1 MSTMHAYK
9 NGRPVAWTVLVLILL
24 AFAALAAAGTTVSI
38 DAPEFVSGT
47 FDVEIGI
54 EDVRNLKSGHFN
66 LSFDPD
72 VVEPTVIRSGEI
84 GGVSVM
90 ADGDTDDSSPVN
102 ITVSVTGEGGA
113 SGDGCLATVRFRAV
127 EVDDASTPLNLS
139 AGNLTDTEGNRID
152 AEWTGGTVTIKSLMT
167 HVYVKNLDDDR
178 LDVYLY
184 IDDDFK
190 QFEDRISSG
199 ATQEF
204 GSYKLSEGVHSFRI
218 GWFDPD
224 TEKWYNDTAERAI
237 SGSVAAAVV
246 LHADEHDKDE
256 DKISAHVYVKNIDD
270 DCLDVDLYI
279 DDDFIERETISP
291 GDTGDFGLHE
301 FNKDEVGSHSFKIKW
316 QDPGTEEEY
325 EKIAR
330 HYIDNEEAVTIFIDP
345 HIRTAASSLYEES
358 SEVPAPGLVSLSA
371 SASSPASSPE
381 SSSAP
386 AAQPHS
392 TASASSASAEA
403 PQSADTTFH
412 TNPVP
417 SNTGDDRFGYHLIT
431 AYILIGLVAVLF
443 AMSRFRR
450 P

>member
-127 EVDDASTPLNLS
+127 GADDASTPLNLS

-178 LDVYLY
+178 LDVYLH

-256 DKISAHVYVKNIDD
+256 DKISAHVYVKNIDED
-270 DCLDVDLYI
+270 ELDVYLYI
-279 DDDFIERETISP
+279 DDDFIEHETISS
-291 GDTGDFGLHE
+291 GETGDFGLHE
-301 FNKDEVGSHSFKIKW
+301 FEKEEMGSHSFKIKW
-316 QDPGTEEEY
+316 QDTGTEEEY

-345 HIRTAASSLYEES
+345 HTSTATPSLYEES
-358 SEVPAPGLVSLSA
+358 SEVPAPGLASFSA
-371 SASSPASSPE
+371 SASSPASSP
-381 SSSAP
+381 AP
-386 AAQPHS
+386 AAQPPS
-392 TASASSASAEA
+392 ASSASSSSSASAEA
-403 PQSADTTFH
+403 PQSLDTTFH
-412 TNPVP
+412 TNPVS

-431 AYILIGLVAVLF
+431 AYILIGIVAVLF

>member
-1 MSTMHAYK
+1 M
-9 NGRPVAWTVLVLILL
+9 ILL
-24 AFAALAAAGTTVSI
+24 AFATPAAAGTTVSI
-38 DAPEFVSGT
+38 NAPEFVSGT

-54 EDVRNLKSGHFN
+54 RDVENIESGHFN
-66 LSFDPD
+66 LSFDPY

-84 GGVSVM
+84 GGVSVT
-90 ADGDTDDSSPVN
+90 ADGDLDDSSPVN
-102 ITVSVTGEGGA
+102 ITVSVTGGGGA
-113 SGDGCLATVRFRAV
+113 SGDGSLATVRFRAV
-127 EVDDASTPLNLS
+127 GADDASASLNLS
-139 AGNLTDTEGNRID
+139 DGNLTDTEGNRIY

-224 TEKWYNDTAERAI
+224 TEKWYNDTATRSI
-237 SGSVAAAVV
+237 SGSVATAVV
-246 LHADEHDKDE
+246 LHADEHDEDE
-256 DKISAHVYVKNIDD
+256 DKISAHIYVKNLDE
-270 DCLDVDLYI
+270 DCVDVDLYI
-279 DDDFIERETISP
+279 DDDFTERETISS

-301 FNKDEVGSHSFKIKW
+301 FEKDEVGSHSFKIEW

-330 HYIDNEEAVTIFIDP
+330 QYIANEEAVTIFIDP
-345 HIRTAASSLYEES
+345 HTRTAASSLYEES
-358 SEVPAPGLVSLSA
+358 SEVPAPDLASFSA
-371 SASSPASSPE
+371 SASSSSSSPAPSAQSH
-381 SSSAP
+381 SSSSP
-386 AAQPHS
+386 SSSSPLS
-392 TASASSASAEA
+392 SASSASADVS
-403 PQSADTTFH
+403 QSSDTTFN
-412 TNPVP
+412 TKPVS
-417 SNTGDDRFGYHLIT
+417 SNTGDDRFGYHLVT

>member
-1 MSTMHAYK
+1 MRHIYK
-9 NGRPVAWTVLVLILL
+9 NRRVIAWVVPVLILL
-24 AFAALAAAGTTVSI
+24 AFAAPAASGTTVSI
-38 DAPEFVSGT
+38 DASEFVSGT
-47 FDVEIGI
+47 FDVEIEI
-54 EDVRNLKSGHFN
+54 EDVENLKSGHFN

-72 VVEPTVIRSGEI
+72 VVEPTVISSGEI
-84 GGVSVM
+84 GGVSVT
-90 ADGDTDDSSPVN
+90 ADGDLDDSSPVN
-102 ITVSVTGEGGA
+102 ITISVTGDSGVT
-113 SGDGCLATVRFRAV
+113 GDGSLATVRFRAIGA
-127 EVDDASTPLNLS
+127 DDTSTPLNLS
-139 AGNLTDTEGNRID
+139 AGNLTDVWGDRID

-224 TEKWYNDTAERAI
+224 TEKWYNDTAKCSI

-256 DKISAHVYVKNIDD
+256 DKISAHVYVKNIDED
-270 DCLDVDLYI
+270 ELDVDLYI
-279 DDDFIERETISP
+279 DDDFIERETIPS
-291 GDTGDFGLHE
+291 GETGDFGPHE
-301 FNKDEVGSHSFKIKW
+301 FTKDEVGSHSFKIKW

-345 HIRTAASSLYEES
+345 HTSAAAPSLYEES
-358 SEVPAPGLVSLSA
+358 SEVPAPGLASFSA
-371 SASSPASSPE
+371 SAASPE

-386 AAQPHS
+386 SAQSPS
-392 TASASSASAEA
+392 TSSASAEA
-403 PQSADTTFH
+403 PQSSDTTFH
-412 TNPVP
+412 TNPI
-417 SNTGDDRFGYHLIT
+417 SSDTGDDRFGYHLVT

>member
-1 MSTMHAYK
+1 MMHAYK
-9 NGRPVAWTVLVLILL
+9 NGRMIAWVVPVLILL
-24 AFAALAAAGTTVSI
+24 AFAAPAAAGTTVSI

-54 EDVRNLKSGHFN
+54 EDVEHLKSGHFN

-72 VVEPTVIRSGEI
+72 VVEPTVIRNGEI
-84 GGVSVM
+84 GGVSVT

-102 ITVSVTGEGGA
+102 ITVSVTGVGGV
-113 SGDGCLATVRFRAV
+113 SGDGCLATIRFRAV
-127 EVDDASTPLNLS
+127 GADDASISLNLS
-139 AGNLTDTEGNRID
+139 DGNLTDTAGNRID

-204 GSYKLSEGVHSFRI
+204 GSYKLSEGVHNFRI

-224 TEKWYNDTAERAI
+224 TEKWYNDTATRSI
-237 SGSVAAAVV
+237 SGGVATAVV
-246 LHADEHDKDE
+246 LHADEHDEDE
-256 DKISAHVYVKNIDD
+256 DEISAHVYVKNIDGD
-270 DCLDVDLYI
+270 ELDVYLYI
-279 DDDFIERETISP
+279 DDDFIEHETISS
-291 GDTGDFGLHE
+291 GETGDFGLHE
-301 FNKDEVGSHSFKIKW
+301 FDKDEVGSHSFKIKW

-345 HIRTAASSLYEES
+345 HTSAATSSLYEELP
-358 SEVPAPGLVSLSA
+358 EVPAPGLASFSA
-371 SASSPASSPE
+371 SASSPA
-381 SSSAP
+381 P
-386 AAQPHS
+386 AAQPPS
-392 TASASSASAEA
+392 TSSASSSSASAEA
-403 PQSADTTFH
+403 QPPSDTTFH
-412 TNPVP
+412 TNPVS

-431 AYILIGLVAVLF
+431 AYILIGLVTVLF
-443 AMSRFRR
+443 AMTRFRR

>member
-1 MSTMHAYK
+1 MSMMHAYK
-9 NGRPVAWTVLVLILL
+9 NGRMVAWTVLVLILL
-24 AFAALAAAGTTVSI
+24 AFVAPAASGTTVSI

-54 EDVRNLKSGHFN
+54 EDVENLKSGHFN
-66 LSFDPD
+66 LSFDPG
-72 VVEPTVIRSGEI
+72 VIEPTVIRGGEI
-84 GGVSVM
+84 GGVSVT
-90 ADGDTDDSSPVN
+90 ADGDPDDSSPVN
-102 ITVSVTGEGGA
+102 ITVSVTGGGGA
-113 SGDGCLATVRFRAV
+113 SGDGSLATVRFRAMGA
-127 EVDDASTPLNLS
+127 DDASTSLNLS

-224 TEKWYNDTAERAI
+224 TEKWYNDTATRSI
-237 SGSVAAAVV
+237 SGSVATAVV
-246 LHADEHDKDE
+246 LHADEHDEDE
-256 DKISAHVYVKNIDD
+256 DKISAHVYVKNLDE
-270 DCLDVDLYI
+270 DCVDVDLYI
-279 DDDFIERETISP
+279 DDDFIERETISS
-291 GDTGDFGLHE
+291 GETGDFGLHE
-301 FNKDEVGSHSFKIKW
+301 FKKDEVGSHSFKIKW

-330 HYIDNEEAVTIFIDP
+330 HYIDDEEAVTIFIDP
-345 HIRTAASSLYEES
+345 HTRTAASSLYEES
-358 SEVPAPGLVSLSA
+358 LEVSTPSLSSFSASA
-371 SASSPASSPE
+371 SASSPA
-381 SSSAP
+381 P
-386 AAQPHS
+386 AAQPPS
-392 TASASSASAEA
+392 TSSASSASAEA
-403 PQSADTTFH
+403 QPPSDTTFH
-412 TNPVP
+412 TKTV
-417 SNTGDDRFGYHLIT
+417 SSHTGDDRFGYHLVT

>member
-1 MSTMHAYK
+1 MRHTYK
-9 NGRPVAWTVLVLILL
+9 NGRIIAWTVSVLILL
-24 AFAALAAAGTTVSI
+24 AFAAPAAAGTTVSI

-54 EDVRNLKSGHFN
+54 EDMENLKSGHFN

-84 GGVSVM
+84 GGVTVT
-90 ADGDTDDSSPVN
+90 ADADPDDSSPVN
-102 ITVSVTGEGGA
+102 ITISVTGEGGA
-113 SGDGCLATVRFRAV
+113 SGDGSLATVRFRAV
-127 EVDDASTPLNLS
+127 RA
-139 AGNLTDTEGNRID
+139 
-152 AEWTGGTVTIKSLMT
+152 
-167 HVYVKNLDDDR
+167 DDR

-204 GSYKLSEGVHSFRI
+204 GSYKLSEGVHNFRI

-224 TEKWYNDTAERAI
+224 TEKWYNDTATRSI
-237 SGSVAAAVV
+237 SGSVATAVV
-246 LHADEHDKDE
+246 LHADEYDKDE
-256 DKISAHVYVKNIDD
+256 DRISAHVYVKNIDD
-270 DCLDVDLYI
+270 DSLDVYLYI
-279 DDDFIERETISP
+279 DDDFIEHETISS

-301 FNKDEVGSHSFKIKW
+301 FEKEEVGSHSFKIKW

-345 HIRTAASSLYEES
+345 HTSTATSSLYEES
-358 SEVPAPGLVSLSA
+358 SEVPAPGLASFSA
-371 SASSPASSPE
+371 SASSPASSP
-381 SSSAP
+381 AP
-386 AAQPHS
+386 AAQPPS
-392 TASASSASAEA
+392 ASSSSSASAEA
-403 PQSADTTFH
+403 PQSSDTTFH
-412 TNPVP
+412 TNPV
-417 SNTGDDRFGYHLIT
+417 SLNTGDDRLGYHLIT

-443 AMSRFRR
+443 AMTRFRR

>member
-1 MSTMHAYK
+1 MRYAYK
-9 NGRPVAWTVLVLILL
+9 NGRVIAWVVPVLILL
-24 AFAALAAAGTTVSI
+24 AFVAPAAAKTTVSI

-54 EDVRNLKSGHFN
+54 EDVENLKSGHFN

-84 GGVSVM
+84 GGVSVT
-90 ADGDTDDSSPVN
+90 ADGDLGDSSPVN
-102 ITVSVTGEGGA
+102 ITVSVTGGSGA
-113 SGDGCLATVRFRAV
+113 SGDGCLATVRFRAIGA
-127 EVDDASTPLNLS
+127 DDASTSLNLS
-139 AGNLTDTEGNRID
+139 DGNLTDTEGNRID

-204 GSYKLSEGVHSFRI
+204 GSYKLSEGVHNFRI

-224 TEKWYNDTAERAI
+224 TEKWYNDTATRSI
-237 SGSVAAAVV
+237 SGSVATAVV
-246 LHADEHDKDE
+246 LHADEYDEDE

-270 DCLDVDLYI
+270 DCLDVYLYI
-279 DDDFIERETISP
+279 DDDFIEHETISSSE
-291 GDTGDFGLHE
+291 TGDFGLHE
-301 FNKDEVGSHSFKIKW
+301 FEDDEVGSHSFKIKW

-330 HYIDNEEAVTIFIDP
+330 HYIDDEEAVTIFIDP
-345 HIRTAASSLYEES
+345 HTRTAASPMYEES
-358 SEVPAPGLVSLSA
+358 SEVPAPGLASFSA
-371 SASSPASSPE
+371 SASSPVPSP
-381 SSSAP
+381 AP
-386 AAQPHS
+386 AAQPPS
-392 TASASSASAEA
+392 ASSSSSASAEV
-403 PQSADTTFH
+403 PQSSDTTFH
-412 TNPVP
+412 TKPIS

-431 AYILIGLVAVLF
+431 AYILIGIVAVLF
-443 AMSRFRR
+443 AMTRFRR

>member
-1 MSTMHAYK
+1 MSTMYTSK
-9 NGRPVAWTVLVLILL
+9 NKRPVARTVLVMILL
-24 AFAALAAAGTTVSI
+24 AFAAPAAAGTMVSI
-38 DAPEFVSGT
+38 GAPEFVSGT

-54 EDVRNLKSGHFN
+54 KDVENLKSGHFN
-66 LSFDPD
+66 LSFDPY
-72 VVEPTVIRSGEI
+72 VVEPTVIRGGEI

-90 ADGDTDDSSPVN
+90 ADGSPDDSSPIN
-102 ITVSVTGEGGA
+102 ITVSVAGGGGA
-113 SGDGCLATVRFRAV
+113 NGDGSLATVRFRAV
-127 EVDDASTPLNLS
+127 GADDASTSLNLS
-139 AGNLTDTEGNRID
+139 DGNLTNVEGDRIY
-152 AEWTGGTVTIKSLMT
+152 AEWTGGKVTIKSLMT

-184 IDDDFK
+184 IDNDFK

-224 TEKWYNDTAERAI
+224 TEKWYNDTATRSI
-237 SGSVAAAVV
+237 SGSVATAVV
-246 LHADEHDKDE
+246 LHADEHDEDE
-256 DKISAHVYVKNIDD
+256 DKISAHVYVKNLDG

-279 DDDFIERETISP
+279 DDDFTERETISS

-301 FNKDEVGSHSFKIKW
+301 FEKDEVGSHSFKIKW

-325 EKIAR
+325 EKISR

-345 HIRTAASSLYEES
+345 HTRIAASSIYEES
-358 SEVPAPGLVSLSA
+358 SEVPAPDLALFSA
-371 SASSPASSPE
+371 SASSPSSSPAPSAQSPSP
-381 SSSAP
+381 SSS
-386 AAQPHS
+386 S
-392 TASASSASAEA
+392 SASSASAEV
-403 PQSADTTFH
+403 PQSSDTTFH
-412 TNPVP
+412 TKPVS
-417 SNTGDDRFGYHLIT
+417 SNTRDDRFGYYLVT

>member
-1 MSTMHAYK
+1 MSTTHAYK
-9 NGRPVAWTVLVLILL
+9 KRRLVARMVLVLILL
-24 AFAALAAAGTTVSI
+24 AFAAPATAGTTVSI

-54 EDVRNLKSGHFN
+54 KDVENLKSGHFN
-66 LSFDPD
+66 LSFDPY

-84 GGVSVM
+84 GGVSVT
-90 ADGDTDDSSPVN
+90 ADGDLDDSSPVN
-102 ITVSVTGEGGA
+102 ITVSVTGGSGA
-113 SGDGCLATVRFRAV
+113 SGDGSLATVRFRAV
-127 EVDDASTPLNLS
+127 GADDASASLNLS
-139 AGNLTDTEGNRID
+139 DGNLTDTEGDRIG

-224 TEKWYNDTAERAI
+224 TEKWYNDTATRAI

-246 LHADEHDKDE
+246 LHADEHDEDE
-256 DKISAHVYVKNIDD
+256 DKISAHIYVKNLDE

-279 DDDFIERETISP
+279 DDDFTERETISS

-301 FNKDEVGSHSFKIKW
+301 FEKDEAGLHSFKIKW

-330 HYIDNEEAVTIFIDP
+330 QYIDNEEAVTIFIDP
-345 HIRTAASSLYEES
+345 HTQTAASSPYEES
-358 SEVPAPGLVSLSA
+358 SEVPAPGLA
-371 SASSPASSPE
+371 SF
-381 SSSAP
+381 
-386 AAQPHS
+386 
-392 TASASSASAEA
+392 SASSASSPPSSPAPADQPPSTSSVSSPSSASAEVQ
-403 PQSADTTFH
+403 PPSDTTFH
-412 TNPVP
+412 ANPVS
-417 SNTGDDRFGYHLIT
+417 SNTGDDRFGYHLVT

-450 P
+450 S

>member
-1 MSTMHAYK
+1 
-9 NGRPVAWTVLVLILL
+9 LL
-24 AFAALAAAGTTVSI
+24 AFAASAAARTTVSI

-54 EDVRNLKSGHFN
+54 KDVENLKSGHFN
-66 LSFDPD
+66 LSFDPY

-90 ADGDTDDSSPVN
+90 AEGGLDDSSPVN
-102 ITVSVTGEGGA
+102 ITVNVTGGGGA
-113 SGDGCLATVRFRAV
+113 SGDGSLATVRFRTVGA
-127 EVDDASTPLNLS
+127 DDASTSLNLS
-139 AGNLTDTEGNRID
+139 DGNLTDKNEDQIY
-152 AEWTGGTVTIKSLMT
+152 AEWAGGTVTIKSLMT

-184 IDDDFK
+184 IDNDFK
-190 QFEDRISSG
+190 QFEDRISPG

-237 SGSVAAAVV
+237 SGSVATAVV
-246 LHADEHDKDE
+246 LHADEHDEDE
-256 DKISAHVYVKNIDD
+256 DKISAHVYVKNLDD
-270 DCLDVDLYI
+270 NCLDVNLYI
-279 DDDFIERETISP
+279 DDDFIERETISA

-301 FNKDEVGSHSFKIKW
+301 FEDDEVGSHSFKIEW

-330 HYIDNEEAVTIFIDP
+330 QYIDNEEAATIFIDP
-345 HIRTAASSLYEES
+345 HTRTDASPLYEES
-358 SEVPAPGLVSLSA
+358 SEVPAPDLASFSA
-371 SASSPASSPE
+371 SASSLASSAQSPSSPSSH
-381 SSSAP
+381 SSS
-386 AAQPHS
+386 S
-392 TASASSASAEA
+392 SSSVSSASAEA
-403 PQSADTTFH
+403 PQSSDTTFH
-412 TNPVP
+412 TKPVS
-417 SNTGDDRFGYHLIT
+417 SNTGDDRFGYHLVT

>member
-1 MSTMHAYK
+1 MMHAYK
-9 NGRPVAWTVLVLILL
+9 NGRMIAWVVPVLILL
-24 AFAALAAAGTTVSI
+24 AFAAPAAAGTTVSI

-54 EDVRNLKSGHFN
+54 EDVEHLKSGHFN

-72 VVEPTVIRSGEI
+72 VVEPTVIRNGEI
-84 GGVSVM
+84 GGVSVT

-102 ITVSVTGEGGA
+102 ITVSVTGVGGV
-113 SGDGCLATVRFRAV
+113 SGDGCLATIRFRAV
-127 EVDDASTPLNLS
+127 GADDASISLNLS
-139 AGNLTDTEGNRID
+139 DGNLTDTAGNRID

-204 GSYKLSEGVHSFRI
+204 GSYKLSEGVHNFRI

-224 TEKWYNDTAERAI
+224 TEKWYNDTAKRSI
-237 SGSVAAAVV
+237 SGSVATAVV

-256 DKISAHVYVKNIDD
+256 DKISAHVYVKNLDE
-270 DCLDVDLYI
+270 DCLDIDLYI
-279 DDDFIERETISP
+279 DDDFTERETISS

-301 FNKDEVGSHSFKIKW
+301 FEKDEVGSHSFKIKW

-345 HIRTAASSLYEES
+345 HTSAATSSLYEELP
-358 SEVPAPGLVSLSA
+358 EVPAPGLASFSA
-371 SASSPASSPE
+371 SASSPA
-381 SSSAP
+381 P
-386 AAQPHS
+386 AAQPPS
-392 TASASSASAEA
+392 TSSASSSSASAEA
-403 PQSADTTFH
+403 QPPSDTTFH
-412 TNPVP
+412 TNPVS

-431 AYILIGLVAVLF
+431 AYILIGLVTVLF
-443 AMSRFRR
+443 AMTRFRR

>member
-1 MSTMHAYK
+1 MSTMYASK
-9 NGRPVAWTVLVLILL
+9 NKRPVAWTVLVMILL
-24 AFAALAAAGTTVSI
+24 AFAAPAAAGTTVSI

-54 EDVRNLKSGHFN
+54 EDVENLKSGHFN
-66 LSFDPD
+66 LSFDPG
-72 VVEPTVIRSGEI
+72 VIEPTVIRSGEI
-84 GGVSVM
+84 GGVSVT
-90 ADGDTDDSSPVN
+90 ADGDLDDSSPVN
-102 ITVSVTGEGGA
+102 ITVSVTGGGGA
-113 SGDGCLATVRFRAV
+113 SGDGALATIRFRTVGA
-127 EVDDASTPLNLS
+127 DDVSTPLNLS
-139 AGNLTDTEGNRID
+139 DGNLTDTNEDQID

-237 SGSVAAAVV
+237 SGSVATAVV
-246 LHADEHDKDE
+246 LHADEHDEDE
-256 DKISAHVYVKNIDD
+256 DKISAHVYVKNLDE
-270 DCLDVDLYI
+270 DCVDVDLYI
-279 DDDFIERETISP
+279 DDDFTERETILS

-301 FNKDEVGSHSFKIKW
+301 FEKDEVGSHSFKIKW

-330 HYIDNEEAVTIFIDP
+330 QYIANEEAVTIFIDP
-345 HIRTAASSLYEES
+345 HTRTAASHIYEES
-358 SEVPAPGLVSLSA
+358 SEVPAPDLASFST
-371 SASSPASSPE
+371 SASSPAPSAQ
-381 SSSAP
+381 SSST
-386 AAQPHS
+386 S
-392 TASASSASAEA
+392 SSSSVSSASAEA
-403 PQSADTTFH
+403 PQSSDTTFH
-412 TNPVP
+412 TKTV
-417 SNTGDDRFGYHLIT
+417 SSHTGDDRFGYHLVT

-450 P
+450 S

>member
-1 MSTMHAYK
+1 MSMMHAYK
-9 NGRPVAWTVLVLILL
+9 NGRVIAWVVPVLILL
-24 AFAALAAAGTTVSI
+24 AFAAPAAAGTTVSI

-54 EDVRNLKSGHFN
+54 EDVENLKSGHFN

-72 VVEPTVIRSGEI
+72 VVEPTVIRNGEI
-84 GGVSVM
+84 GGVSVT

-102 ITVSVTGEGGA
+102 ITVSVTGVGGV
-113 SGDGCLATVRFRAV
+113 SGDGCLATIRFRAV
-127 EVDDASTPLNLS
+127 GADDASISLNLS
-139 AGNLTDTEGNRID
+139 DGNLTDTAGNRID

-204 GSYKLSEGVHSFRI
+204 GSYKLSEGVHNFRI

-224 TEKWYNDTAERAI
+224 TEKWYNDTATRSI
-237 SGSVAAAVV
+237 SGSVATAVV
-246 LHADEHDKDE
+246 LHADEHDEDE

-270 DCLDVDLYI
+270 DCLDVYLYI
-279 DDDFIERETISP
+279 DDDFIEHETISS

-301 FNKDEVGSHSFKIKW
+301 FEKDEVGSHSFKIKW

-345 HIRTAASSLYEES
+345 HTSAATSSLYEELP
-358 SEVPAPGLVSLSA
+358 EVPAPGLASFSA
-371 SASSPASSPE
+371 SASSPA
-381 SSSAP
+381 P
-386 AAQPHS
+386 AAQPPS
-392 TASASSASAEA
+392 TSSASSSSASAEA
-403 PQSADTTFH
+403 QPPSDTTFH
-412 TNPVP
+412 TNPVS

-443 AMSRFRR
+443 AMTRFRR

>member
-1 MSTMHAYK
+1 MSTIHTSK
-9 NGRPVAWTVLVLILL
+9 KRRPAAWTVLVMILL
-24 AFAALAAAGTTVSI
+24 AFAAPAAAGTTVSI

-54 EDVRNLKSGHFN
+54 EDVENLKSGHFN

-72 VVEPTVIRSGEI
+72 VVKPTVIRGGEI
-84 GGVSVM
+84 GGVSVT
-90 ADGDTDDSSPVN
+90 ADGDPDDSSPVN
-102 ITVSVTGEGGA
+102 ITVSVTGGSA
-113 SGDGCLATVRFRAV
+113 SGNGNLATIRFRAV
-127 EVDDASTPLNLS
+127 GDDSDSTYLNLS
-139 AGNLTDTEGNRID
+139 SGNLSD
-152 AEWTGGTVTIKSLMT
+152 TGGGQIQANWFNDTVIIKSLMT

-224 TEKWYNDTAERAI
+224 TEKWYNDTATRSI
-237 SGSVAAAVV
+237 SENVAAAVV

-256 DKISAHVYVKNIDD
+256 DKISAHVYVKNTDED
-270 DCLDVDLYI
+270 ELDVYLYI
-279 DDDFIERETISP
+279 DDDFIEHETIPP

-301 FNKDEVGSHSFKIKW
+301 FKKEKMGSHSFKIKW

-330 HYIDNEEAVTIFIDP
+330 QYIDNEEAVTIFIDP
-345 HIRTAASSLYEES
+345 HTLTAASSLYEES
-358 SEVPAPGLVSLSA
+358 SEVPAPGLASFSA
-371 SASSPASSPE
+371 SASSPAASP
-381 SSSAP
+381 AP

-392 TASASSASAEA
+392 TSSTSSASSASAEA
-403 PQSADTTFH
+403 PQSSDTTFH

-417 SNTGDDRFGYHLIT
+417 SNAGDDRFGYHLIT
-431 AYILIGLVAVLF
+431 AYILIGIVAVLF

>member
-1 MSTMHAYK
+1 MRYIYK
-9 NGRPVAWTVLVLILL
+9 NGRVIAWTVLVLLLL
-24 AFAALAAAGTTVSI
+24 AFAAPAAAGTTVSI

-54 EDVRNLKSGHFN
+54 EDVENLKSGHFN

-84 GGVSVM
+84 GGASVT
-90 ADGDTDDSSPVN
+90 ADGDPDDSSPVN
-102 ITVSVTGEGGA
+102 ITVSVTGGSGA
-113 SGDGCLATVRFRAV
+113 SGDGSLATVRFRAV
-127 EVDDASTPLNLS
+127 GADEVSTSLNMS
-139 AGNLTDTEGNRID
+139 DGNLTDTEGNQID

-224 TEKWYNDTAERAI
+224 TEKWYNDTATRSI
-237 SGSVAAAVV
+237 SGSVATAVV
-246 LHADEHDKDE
+246 LHADEYDEDE
-256 DKISAHVYVKNIDD
+256 DKISAHVYVKNLDE
-270 DCLDVDLYI
+270 DCLDIDLYI
-279 DDDFIERETISP
+279 DDDFTERETISS

-301 FNKDEVGSHSFKIKW
+301 FEKDEVGSHSFKIKW

-330 HYIDNEEAVTIFIDP
+330 HYIDNEEAVTMFIDP
-345 HIRTAASSLYEES
+345 HTRTAASSLYEES
-358 SEVPAPGLVSLSA
+358 LEVSTPGLASFSA
-371 SASSPASSPE
+371 SASSLASSP
-381 SSSAP
+381 AP
-386 AAQPHS
+386 AAQPPS
-392 TASASSASAEA
+392 ASSSSSSSSASAEA
-403 PQSADTTFH
+403 PQSSDTTFH
-412 TNPVP
+412 TKPVS